1 MNVTP
6 LAILQSLFATSFLN
20 DRKMHPLHSDI
31 QNIRFD
37 NRNLGEKECLN
48 FHDGLLSF
56 KLTTAGQS
64 AQCGPVGRHCLV
76 GISKGHRRNS
86 KFFVPLALCT

>member
-1 MNVTP
+1 MLIDVKMAN
-6 LAILQSLFATSFLN
+6 ALFATSFLN
-20 DRKMHPLHSDI
+20 DRKMRPLHSDI

-37 NRNLGEKECLN
+37 NRNLGEEEFLN

-76 GISKGHRRNS
+76 GI
-86 KFFVPLALCT
+86 

>member
-1 MNVTP
+1 MFT
-6 LAILQSLFATSFLN
+6 LFATSFLN
-20 DRKMHPLHSDI
+20 DRKMRPLHSDI

-37 NRNLGEKECLN
+37 NRNPGEKEFLN